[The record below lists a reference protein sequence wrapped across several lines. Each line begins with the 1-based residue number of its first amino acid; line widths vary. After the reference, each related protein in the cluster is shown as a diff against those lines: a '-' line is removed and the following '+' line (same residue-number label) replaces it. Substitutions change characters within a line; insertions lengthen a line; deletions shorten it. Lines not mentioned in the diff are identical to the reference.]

1 MDNTMQLIEALME
14 DAEYKSI
21 LDSFMKDG
29 GYSKEDAISML
40 IALSY
45 IETGKSDKAKD
56 ILESLE
62 KNNEEKATFLYY
74 KGLCLYTLAQD
85 SENAENKIL
94 MLAEAKSNMLAANE
108 KGLFGEM
115 AENAVKIMMLIEDT
129 LDEMLSEEEV

>member
-21 LDSFMKDG
+21 LNSFIKDG

-45 IETGKSDKAKD
+45 IETGKSEKAKE
-56 ILESLE
+56 ILDTLE
-62 KNNEEKATFLYY
+62 KDNLEKATFLYY
-74 KGLCLYTLAQD
+74 KGLCLYTLALEA
-85 SENAENKIL
+85 ENAENKIL

-108 KGLFGEM
+108 KGLYGEM
-115 AENAVKIMMLIEDT
+115 AENAIKIIMMVEDN
-129 LDEMLSEEEV
+129 LDEMLAEEEI